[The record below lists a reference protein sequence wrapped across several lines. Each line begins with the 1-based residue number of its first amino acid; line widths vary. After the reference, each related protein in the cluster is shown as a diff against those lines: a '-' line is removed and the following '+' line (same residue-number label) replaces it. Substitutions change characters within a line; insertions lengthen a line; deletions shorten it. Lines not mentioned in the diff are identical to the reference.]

1 MKWNRFAQ
9 HFVCMY
15 MPVVGYSKKSSWKI
29 WRISSEISMIS
40 CPCFFGLW
48 CIQKASPHGFYS
60 LTVNRPRKSRFL
72 HPSPQPAPEKKKRPG
87 HVKDSLQKRIRIF
100 CGDPPIRF
108 TKRRMSQRQEL
119 FNFFDF
125 HGTGWISHED
135 LKQVLGQ
142 EFLELKP
149 LFFWVTKVGFRVS
162 FDGKN
167 GGKPSMFFEKRQ
179 QEGSVQ
185 QGGPKQKGLYT
196 KSNCGES
203 YLFFCSFYCSSIVS
217 LKKINKC
224 KVTPLDLEDPRA
236 DFSSESRELPVNWC
250 PREGGISCVDHAI
263 CVNWYS

>member
-1 MKWNRFAQ
+1 
-9 HFVCMY
+9 
-15 MPVVGYSKKSSWKI
+15 
-29 WRISSEISMIS
+29 
-40 CPCFFGLW
+40 
-48 CIQKASPHGFYS
+48 
-60 LTVNRPRKSRFL
+60 
-72 HPSPQPAPEKKKRPG
+72 
-87 HVKDSLQKRIRIF
+87 
-100 CGDPPIRF
+100 
-108 TKRRMSQRQEL
+108 MSQRQEL

-203 YLFFCSFYCSSIVS
+203 YLFFCRFLLFQYSFTEKNQQVQGYTFRSWRSKSRFFIWES
-217 LKKINKC
+217 W
-224 KVTPLDLEDPRA
+224 T
-236 DFSSESRELPVNWC
+236 SRELMPSWRWNFLCW
-250 PREGGISCVDHAI
+250 SC
-263 CVNWYS
+263 NLR